1 MIYISKCNKKRE
13 SSLFVESHGVWC
25 EKEKGGESILILT
38 PLTVSPAVLTI
49 VRGVENKHLLTTDRH
64 SGGADCVQKDSFS

>member
-1 MIYISKCNKKRE
+1 
-13 SSLFVESHGVWC
+13 
-25 EKEKGGESILILT
+25 LILT